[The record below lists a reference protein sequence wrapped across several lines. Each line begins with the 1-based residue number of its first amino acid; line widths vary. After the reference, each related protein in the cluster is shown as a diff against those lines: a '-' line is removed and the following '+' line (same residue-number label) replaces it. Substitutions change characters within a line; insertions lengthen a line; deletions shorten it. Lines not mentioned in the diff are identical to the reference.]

1 MECTTTV
8 GLTKIVHD
16 MGSLADAI
24 VVPVHIARRM
34 HADVP
39 CKLAHEFLA
48 STRKNLMAHKRFV
61 VPHYS
66 TIAQRWSVFVLDTAE
81 EPGVTHVYHMG
92 VGGDDAFV
100 DAAVKRLKEFMR
112 VFTDVP
118 DKTHVYCH
126 TTRVPTE
133 SNGLLHSALLAFF
146 YMRSWGLKRDE
157 LVQAVTPECL
167 EYLHTCFCGHS

>member
-1 MECTTTV
+1 MEC
-8 GLTKIVHD
+8 TKIVHD
-16 MGSLADAI
+16 MGCELSLPDAM
-24 VVPVHIARRM
+24 VVPVHIARRIKT
-34 HADVP
+34 DVP
-39 CKLAHEFLA
+39 CKVALEFLA
-48 STRKNLMAHKRFV
+48 STGVIRQKRFV

-100 DAAVKRLKEFMR
+100 DATVKRLKEFMR

-118 DKTHVYCH
+118 DKTHVYRH
-126 TTRVPTE
+126 TTHVPTE
-133 SNGLLHSALLAFF
+133 SNGLLRSALLASF

-157 LVQAVTPECL
+157 LVQTVNSEPKPRTL
-167 EYLHTCFCGHS
+167 FM